1 MSACGWVDYIF
12 ASSAKGLSQVS
23 PKVSPVVVGAGIQ
36 PRITVIM
43 ITNNFQIAGKTIV
56 CLCYFR
62 VSVTAKIMLVV
73 LHAQSV
79 KEVTSICRAVTH

>member
-12 ASSAKGLSQVS
+12 ASSSKRLSQVS

-56 CLCYFR
+56 CLCHFR